1 MSARASDEEAA
12 SGRKPRDP
20 KKPRRHGL
28 KSEVDAE
35 AFLVR
40 KGYLPIA
47 RNHACRGGEL
57 DLVMR
62 DGETIV
68 FVEVRRRRSG
78 AHVGALESVTRT
90 KRRRV
95 VRAATD
101 WAMRAGA
108 LDDALRFDVVAVTPG
123 ASGPTFL
130 HIVDAFNAADAD

>member
-1 MSARASDEEAA
+1 MSADAPDERPATA
-12 SGRKPRDP
+12 KRHDAKRPRQ
-20 KKPRRHGL
+20 RGL

-40 KGYLPIA
+40 LGYLPLA

-62 DGETIV
+62 DGQTVV
-68 FVEVRRRRSG
+68 FVEVRRRRAG
-78 AHVGALESVTRT
+78 AHVGALESVTLT

-108 LDDALRFDVVAVTPG
+108 LDEALRFDVVAVTPG
-123 ASGPTFL
+123 VSGPTFI
-130 HIVDAFNAADAD
+130 HVVGAFDADAN

>member
-1 MSARASDEEAA
+1 MSADASDDR
-12 SGRKPRDP
+12 STGGKRRDA
-20 KKPRRHGL
+20 KKPRQKGL

-40 KGYLPIA
+40 LGYLPLA

-62 DGETIV
+62 DGQTVV
-68 FVEVRRRRSG
+68 FVEVRRRRQG
-78 AHVGALESVTRT
+78 AHVGALESVTLT

-108 LDDALRFDVVAVTPG
+108 LDDPLRFDVVAVTPG
-123 ASGPTFL
+123 ASGPTFV
-130 HIVDAFNAADAD
+130 HVVGAFDAGDAD